1 MGKDA
6 GVAQLDCVIRGGTI
20 VDGTGGDSFEGDV
33 GIAGGKI
40 VAVGKVAASGAE
52 EIDARGLLVTP
63 GFVDIHTH
71 YDGQA
76 TWDSQLAPS
85 SWHGVT
91 TAVMGNCGVGFA
103 PVKPGD
109 RDRLVELME
118 GVEDI
123 PGTALHEGLAWNWQ
137 SFPEYMDALEARPRD
152 MDLCAQLPH
161 GALRV
166 FVMGERGAN
175 LEAATADDIA
185 AMRTI
190 TAEAMRA
197 GAIGFSTS
205 RTLNHRTIK
214 GDPTPSLRATEDELT
229 GIALGLKDAGQGVFE
244 LISDF
249 NQPDVDTEF
258 GMVRRIVEAS
268 GRPLSLSLGQAHS
281 APDGWRHLLGLID
294 AANEDG
300 HEIRAQVAP
309 RPIGLLLGL
318 QASASPFS
326 HLPAFRKIADL
337 PFDQRLA
344 AMRDSTVRAAI
355 LAEAAGLEAGKDNQV
370 LTAARLLTN
379 YRMIFPLG
387 DPPNYEPAEETSL
400 ANQAAREGRDVHELA
415 YDQMLANDGRD
426 FMLLP
431 FANYAAF
438 NLDAT
443 GEMLAA
449 PNTLMGLGDGGAHVG
464 LISDGSFPTYLL
476 SHWGRDRARG
486 RLPVE
491 ELIRRQTSANA
502 RAMGLDDRGTIAP
515 GMKADLNLI
524 DFARLAVR
532 RPEMAYDL
540 PAGGKRL
547 LQRADGY
554 KATLV
559 SGVVT
564 YRDGE
569 ATGALPGRLVRGAQE
584 AA

>member
-1 MGKDA
+1 MGK
-6 GVAQLDCVIRGGTI
+6 QLDCVIRGGTLA
-20 VDGTGGDSFEGDV
+20 DGTGGALREADIA
-33 GIAGGKI
+33 IAGGRI
-40 VAVGKVAASGAE
+40 VAVGKVDDRGAE
-52 EIDARGLLVTP
+52 EIDAAGLLVTP
-63 GFVDIHTH
+63 GFVDVHTH

-103 PVKPGD
+103 PVKPQD
-109 RDRLVELME
+109 RGRLVELME

-137 SFPEYMDALEARPRD
+137 SFPEYLDALDARPRD

-185 AMRTI
+185 QMRRLS
-190 TAEAMRA
+190 AEAVAA

-205 RTLNHRTIK
+205 RTLNHRTVK
-214 GDPTPSLRATEDELT
+214 GDPTPSLRATEAELM
-229 GIALGLKDAGQGVFE
+229 GIAMGQKDAGKGVLE

-249 NQPDVDTEF
+249 NQPDVETEF
-258 GMVRRIVEAS
+258 AMVKRIVAAS
-268 GRPLSLSLGQAHS
+268 GRPLSLSLGQSHS
-281 APDGWRHLLGLID
+281 KPDGWRDLLGMID
-294 AANEDG
+294 EANAEG
-300 HEIRAQVAP
+300 LEIKAQVAP

-326 HLPAFRKIADL
+326 HLPSYQKISAL
-337 PFDQRLA
+337 PFDERLA
-344 AMRDSTVRAAI
+344 AMRDPAFRAQ
-355 LAEAAGLEAGKDNQV
+355 LLLEADGGGEAEKNQV
-370 LTAARLLTN
+370 LTATRVLTN
-379 YRMIFPLG
+379 YGMIFPLG

-400 ANQAAREGRDVHELA
+400 AHQARREGRSANEVA
-415 YDQMLANDGRD
+415 YDLMVANGGRD

-431 FANYAAF
+431 FANYAHF
-438 NLDAT
+438 NLDDT
-443 GEMLAA
+443 GEMLCAK
-449 PNTLMGLGDGGAHVG
+449 NTLMGLGDGGAHVG

-476 SHWGRDRARG
+476 SHWGRDRKHG
-486 RLPVE
+486 RIDIAT
-491 ELIRRQTSANA
+491 LIKRQTADNA
-502 RAMGLDDRGTIAP
+502 RAMGLLDRGVIAP
-515 GMKADLNLI
+515 GMRADINVI
-524 DFARLAVR
+524 DFDKLACH

-547 LQRADGY
+547 LQRASGY
-554 KATLV
+554 RHTMVA
-559 SGVVT
+559 GRVT

-569 ATGALPGRLVRGAQE
+569 ASGALPGRLVRGSQPAPT
-584 AA
+584 A

>member
-1 MGKDA
+1 MA
-6 GVAQLDCVIRGGTI
+6 RLDCVIRGGTI
-20 VDGTGGDSFEGDV
+20 VDGTGGTSFEGDV

-40 VAVGKVAASGAE
+40 VSVGKVDDSGAE

-103 PVKPGD
+103 PVKPED
-109 RDRLVELME
+109 RNRLVELME

-123 PGTALHEGLAWNWQ
+123 PGTALHEGLAWNWR

-175 LEAATADDIA
+175 LEAATAEDNA
-185 AMRTI
+185 EMRRL

-197 GAIGFSTS
+197 GAVGVSTS
-205 RTLNHRTIK
+205 RTLNHRTVK
-214 GDPTPSLRATEDELT
+214 GDPTPSLRATEEELT
-229 GIALGLKDAGQGVFE
+229 AIALGLRDAGSGVFE

-258 GMVRRIVEAS
+258 AMVRRIVEAS
-268 GRPLSLSLGQAHS
+268 GRPLSLSLGQSHS
-281 APDGWRHLLGLID
+281 QPDGWRHLLGLID
-294 AANEDG
+294 RAVDEG
-300 HEIRAQVAP
+300 QEIRAQVAP

-326 HLPAFRKIADL
+326 HLPQYKKIADL

-344 AMRDSTVRAAI
+344 AMRDPAFRDAL
-355 LAEAAGLEAGKDNQV
+355 LAEARESALGAQNQV
-370 LTAARLLTN
+370 LTSARLLTN
-379 YRMIFPLG
+379 FRMIFPLG

-400 ANQAAREGRDVHELA
+400 ASQAAREGRDAHDLA
-415 YDQMLANDGRD
+415 YDQMIANDGRD

-476 SHWGRDRARG
+476 SHWGRDRTKG
-486 RLPVE
+486 RLSVE
-491 ELIRRQTSANA
+491 DLVRRQTSVNA
-502 RAMGLDDRGTIAP
+502 RAMGLGDRGTIAP
-515 GMKADLNLI
+515 GMKADLNVI

-554 KATLV
+554 RATLV
-559 SGVVT
+559 SGQIT

-569 ATGALPGRLVRGAQE
+569 ATGVLPGRLVR